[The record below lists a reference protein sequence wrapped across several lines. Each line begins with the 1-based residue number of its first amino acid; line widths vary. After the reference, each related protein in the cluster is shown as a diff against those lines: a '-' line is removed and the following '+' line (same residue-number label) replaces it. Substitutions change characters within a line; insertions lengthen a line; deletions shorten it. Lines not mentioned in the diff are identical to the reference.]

1 MLRRTGCLQL
11 TWGIALAFL
20 LSSCATE
27 RQTRAL
33 YGASLGAAIG
43 AAAASGLGDDDKGLA
58 VGLGAGVGALVGGVL
73 GYYSAE
79 EPKQRCWNGSMVGMD
94 ETCPPKQKRCWDGS
108 MVGENESCP
117 PRQKECWDGSTVSVD
132 DDCPP
137 QKECWDGSEVG
148 MDDDCPR
155 IILRGINFDFD
166 EAAIKAEFDPV
177 LDEAAR
183 TLMENPDVNV
193 LIEGH
198 TDARGRESYNQR
210 LSERRAAAVKD
221 YLVGKGVAADRLE
234 AVGRG
239 ENDPVAPNMDEDG
252 NDHPDGRAMNRR
264 VELITR

>member
-1 MLRRTGCLQL
+1 MLRRTRCLQL

-117 PRQKECWDGSTVSVD
+117 PRQKECWDGSMVNVG

-137 QKECWDGSEVG
+137 QKECWDGSKVG

-166 EAAIKAEFDPV
+166 EAAIKTEFDPV

-183 TLMENPDVNV
+183 TLMENPDVSV

-221 YLVGKGVAADRLE
+221 YLVGKGIAADRLE

>member
-1 MLRRTGCLQL
+1 MLRRTRCLQL

-20 LSSCATE
+20 LASCATE

-94 ETCPPKQKRCWDGS
+94 ELCPPKQKRCWDGS

-117 PRQKECWDGSTVSVD
+117 PRQKECWDGSMVDVD

-137 QKECWDGSEVG
+137 QKECWDGSTVG

-155 IILRGINFDFD
+155 IVLRGINFDFD
-166 EAAIKAEFDPV
+166 EATIKTEFDPV

-183 TLMENPDVNV
+183 TLMENPDVSV

-210 LSERRAAAVKD
+210 LSERRAAAVKA
-221 YLVGKGVAADRLE
+221 YLVGRGVAADRLE